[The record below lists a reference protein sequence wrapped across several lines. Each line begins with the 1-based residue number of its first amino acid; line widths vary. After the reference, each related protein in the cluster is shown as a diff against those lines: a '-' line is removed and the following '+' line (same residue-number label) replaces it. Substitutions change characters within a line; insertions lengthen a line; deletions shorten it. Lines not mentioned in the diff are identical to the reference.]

1 MWTKLVTFFAKNWK
15 TTLGGVLIGI
25 TGILL
30 SADIITA
37 EIASVVTTVLVALG
51 FIAAK
56 DGDKTGV

>member
-15 TTLGGVLIGI
+15 TTVGGLLVGI
-25 TGILL
+25 TAILL
-30 SADIITA
+30 QSGVITV
-37 EIASVVTTVLVALG
+37 EISSVVTTVLIALG